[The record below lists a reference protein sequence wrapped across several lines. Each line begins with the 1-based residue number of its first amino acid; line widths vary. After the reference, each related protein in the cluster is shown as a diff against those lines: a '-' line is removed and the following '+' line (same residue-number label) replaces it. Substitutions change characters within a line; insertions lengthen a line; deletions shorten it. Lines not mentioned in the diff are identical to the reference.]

1 MIHVIASVRVKTG
14 RVNEYLEI
22 FKSNMPKVRE
32 EKGCVQYIPT
42 MDIDSGLP
50 PQVLEDNLITIIE
63 KWENMDALH
72 DHLASPHMMAYME
85 KVEGMVQNVSLKV
98 LKEA

>member
-32 EKGCVQYIPT
+32 EKGCVQYIPA

-72 DHLASPHMMAYME
+72 DHLASPHMLAYRE
-85 KVEGMVQNVSLKV
+85 KVEGMVESVSIKV
-98 LKEA
+98 LQEA

>member
-1 MIHVIASVRVKTG
+1 MIHVIASVLVKTG

-32 EKGCVQYIPT
+32 EKGCVQYIPAT
-42 MDIDSGLP
+42 DIDSGLP
-50 PQVLEDNLITIIE
+50 PQVLEENLLTIIE

-72 DHLASPHMMAYME
+72 DHLASPHMMAYKE
-85 KVEGMVQNVSLKV
+85 KVEGMVENVSLKV
-98 LKEA
+98 LQEA